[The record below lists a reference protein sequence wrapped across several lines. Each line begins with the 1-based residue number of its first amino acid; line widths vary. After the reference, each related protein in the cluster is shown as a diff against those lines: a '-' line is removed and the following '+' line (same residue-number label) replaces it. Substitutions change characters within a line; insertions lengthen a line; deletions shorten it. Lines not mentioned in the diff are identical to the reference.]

1 MRISR
6 KEFLRASLRYGGAMA
21 ALATGTRSLS
31 ASGLAPAVANPAK
44 TIAIMGGDPKFYQ
57 PYVGPDIEVVKVEHP
72 PGGVRMGFID
82 SHSEEAIEALEVM
95 KSAVACEKLGYG
107 AMMIGCTA
115 DPGLYAARELVKMP
129 VLGPCESSMLLA
141 ASLGHGFVAITLTKA
156 HVPDIYKR
164 ASRVG
169 VESKLKAVRY
179 VDYRGGKPPI
189 ERFVKEVND
198 AADKDG
204 AHAVVALCMGW
215 VNYIAD
221 LQKLVSIPI
230 VNPGLAPIRHAETL
244 IKLGLSHS
252 KQAFPDP
259 ILSDETREHL
269 GLARKVTTA
278 SR

>member
-1 MRISR
+1 MQISR
-6 KEFLRASLRYGGAMA
+6 KQFLSALGYGGVMA
-21 ALATGTRSLS
+21 GLTGSRALASD
-31 ASGLAPAVANPAK
+31 GLAPAVANPGN

-57 PYVGPDIEVVKVEHP
+57 PYVSPDIEIVKAPHP

-82 SHSEEAIEALEVM
+82 SHTEEALEALEVM

-115 DPGLYAARELVKMP
+115 DPGLHAARELVKMP

-164 ASRVG
+164 ASRIG

-189 ERFVKEVND
+189 DRFVKEVND

-221 LQKLVSIPI
+221 LQKLVPIPI

-269 GLARKVTTA
+269 GLGPKITTA
-278 SR
+278 NR